1 MALRRIQKELN
12 DLEIDPPEGCYAKVD
27 SEKNFYHW
35 DGTIMGPK
43 DSNYEGGTFMLSIQ
57 FPADYP
63 FKPPRVRFVTKIYH
77 PNINQQ
83 GGISLDIFAQAWSP
97 ALTIKKGIFL
107 SLQSLLID
115 PNPEDP
121 LVPEIAQL
129 YKTDRQKYE
138 QNVRDQIIDN
148 SITFVV
154 ISKIFRFKLEKLKTH
169 IALLH
174 IEKLSSDQNQSVSQ
188 IGNLK

>member
-77 PNINQQ
+77 PNINQ
-83 GGISLDIFAQAWSP
+83 
-97 ALTIKKGIFL
+97 
-107 SLQSLLID
+107 
-115 PNPEDP
+115 
-121 LVPEIAQL
+121 
-129 YKTDRQKYE
+129 
-138 QNVRDQIIDN
+138 
-148 SITFVV
+148 
-154 ISKIFRFKLEKLKTH
+154 
-169 IALLH
+169 
-174 IEKLSSDQNQSVSQ
+174 
-188 IGNLK
+188 